1 MASEK
6 SSAQQPMLDIVEK
19 ILHKKQMKKSS
30 YKKNHIIPIF
40 CAGESHLNVSIY
52 APLSLFFAANAM
64 CSMDITEPD
73 GTKIHLLSPYK
84 QHNVQS
90 YYYEIVW
97 TSDFDNT
104 ASIVFN
110 ITLAEVM
117 KLRFLEKICTYCNC
131 IKRF

>member
-1 MASEK
+1 
-6 SSAQQPMLDIVEK
+6 
-19 ILHKKQMKKSS
+19 
-30 YKKNHIIPIF
+30 
-40 CAGESHLNVSIY
+40 
-52 APLSLFFAANAM
+52 M
-64 CSMDITEPD
+64 CSIDITEPD

-110 ITLAEVM
+110 ITLAEVI
-117 KLRFLEKICTYCNC
+117 KLRFLEKICAYCNC
-131 IKRF
+131 IKRFWAEVLSFTNINAWPCLWGGEIEETDDNKIYDKPKEERLKIHSKHPYVKT